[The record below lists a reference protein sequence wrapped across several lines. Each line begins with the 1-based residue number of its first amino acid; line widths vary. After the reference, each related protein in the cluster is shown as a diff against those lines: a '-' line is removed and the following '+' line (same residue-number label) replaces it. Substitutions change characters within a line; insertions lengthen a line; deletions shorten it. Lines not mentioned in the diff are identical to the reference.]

1 MGTLILIKCTNFDPY
16 LVALH
21 VRTEGDKLVFSSEK
35 LRLLLTLFES
45 KPHIIIIFHLKT
57 IRQKLEKHHVNG
69 SRTHNVQL
77 DSMEYIEDIQIFC

>member
-16 LVALH
+16 SIALH
-21 VRTEGDKLVFSSEK
+21 MRTEGDILFFSSEK
-35 LRLLLTLFES
+35 IETFLLTLFES

-69 SRTHNVQL
+69 SRTRT
-77 DSMEYIEDIQIFC
+77 IFFLKFFIAST